1 MSEMLRI
8 LAVGLVVFTTFTLEG
23 ISGFGSTVLALPFI
37 IMLLGIDQAVPLLST
52 LGWLLAMFIIVRS
65 RHKIDLKEYR
75 FIALNV
81 ALGVPAGLFL
91 SSKLPEKPL
100 IALLVAVMFFVGIRG
115 VATQF
120 RPALT
125 AGNKPAEH
133 SWLMRAIL
141 FCGGIIHGAFSS
153 GGPVIIIYASKALP
167 DKSLF
172 RVTLSLLWLTTN
184 SIMLA
189 TWTIRGDVWT
199 AEIGK
204 SLLCALPFVSA
215 GIIFGDC
222 LHHQVNQR
230 VFRIL
235 VYSVLCAAATVLLCC
250 RVL

>member
-1 MSEMLRI
+1 MSELIRI
-8 LAVGLVVFTTFTLEG
+8 IAVGLVVFTTFTLEG

-37 IMLLGIDQAVPLLST
+37 IMLLGIGQAVPLLSA
-52 LGWLLAMFIIVRS
+52 LGWLLAIFIIIRS
-65 RHKIDLKEYR
+65 RHQIDLKEYR

-100 IALLVAVMFFVGIRG
+100 IALLVGVMFLVGIRG
-115 VATQF
+115 LAAQF
-120 RPALT
+120 RPLPT
-125 AGNKPAEH
+125 AGIKPARH
-133 SWLMRAIL
+133 SWPMRLVL

-172 RVTLSLLWLTTN
+172 RVTLSMLWLTVN
-184 SIMLA
+184 SIML
-189 TWTIRGDVWT
+189 TVWTIRGNVWS

-215 GIIFGDC
+215 GIVFGDY
-222 LHHQVNQR
+222 LHHKVNQR